1 MPSTSLVCAIVLA
14 LGSVAHAQP
23 QAIADPAKQLAVVN
37 ARFNLGELFR
47 LEGKYDESVKQ
58 FREYLRLAP
67 DAPQNRRNIERAK
80 GYIQKFGD
88 Q

>member
-1 MPSTSLVCAIVLA
+1 
-14 LGSVAHAQP
+14 
-23 QAIADPAKQLAVVN
+23 
-37 ARFNLGELFR
+37 
-47 LEGKYDESVKQ
+47 VKQ